1 MFMALA
7 KHWEKKYVLI
17 IISLICLALFFFG
30 QHTRNSEYVKYL
42 ATLGGLSY
50 ALHNLVQLAQ

>member
-1 MFMALA
+1 MFTSLA
-7 KHWEKKYVLI
+7 QKWNRKYILI
-17 IISLICLALFFFG
+17 IIAVICLALFFFG
-30 QHTRNSEYVKYL
+30 QHTKNSEYVKYL

>member
-1 MFMALA
+1 MLTNLA
-7 KHWEKKYVLI
+7 QKWNKKYILI
-17 IISLICLALFFFG
+17 LIAVICLALFFFG
-30 QHTRNSEYVKYL
+30 QHTHNSEYVKYL

>member
-1 MFMALA
+1 MLTNLVQ
-7 KHWEKKYVLI
+7 KWNKKWILI
-17 IISLICLALFFFG
+17 IIALVCVGLFFFG
-30 QHTRNSEYVKYL
+30 QHTHGNEYVKYL

>member
-1 MFMALA
+1 MFFELT
-7 KHWEKKYVLI
+7 KKWNKKWILLLI
-17 IISLICLALFFFG
+17 AVICLALFFFG
-30 QHTRNSEYVKYL
+30 HQTKDNEYVKYL

>member
-1 MFMALA
+1 MF
-7 KHWEKKYVLI
+7 WELVEKWNKKYILI
-17 IISLICLALFFFG
+17 LIALICLVLFFFG
-30 QHTRNSEYVKYL
+30 QYAKNSEYVKYL

>member
-1 MFMALA
+1 MLTNLA
-7 KHWEKKYVLI
+7 QKWNKKYILI
-17 IISLICLALFFFG
+17 LIAVICLALFFFG
-30 QHTRNSEYVKYL
+30 QHTQNSEYVKYL